1 MTTFSNVLAE
11 AIKYDANGICV
22 YCNNATACATSSII
36 DFHVSQKYFGTCHI
50 ISISDIV
57 KKSVAPQIHLNEI
70 KSPDM
75 QFQCQT
81 TNPLY

>member
-36 DFHVSQKYFGTCHI
+36 DFHVSPKYFGTCHI

-57 KKSVAPQIHLNEI
+57 KKVLHL
-70 KSPDM
+70 K
-75 QFQCQT
+75 FT
-81 TNPLY
+81 